1 MIIYSF
7 LMSINYYSILGVP
20 HDCPQETIP
29 QAFRNRAKQI
39 HPDKCKISD
48 DANQNKEAT
57 IILLEAYRVL
67 NNPALRKEYD
77 LHQQQE
83 MKQTELHWNRYL

>member
-7 LMSINYYSILGVP
+7 LMSINYYSIMGVP
-20 HDCPQETIP
+20 HDCPQEAIP

-39 HPDKCKISD
+39 HPDKCKNGD

-57 IILLEAYRVL
+57 ILLLEAYRVL
-67 NNPALRKEYD
+67 SNPALRKEYD
-77 LHQQQE
+77 LHQQQ
-83 MKQTELHWNRYL
+83 